1 MSQTSEA
8 ELRAA
13 MEAIDWENTTD
24 VECSKCGSTVFI
36 QAYQVKRLSKLVSP
50 TGGEL
55 IIPMATFVCQKCGH
69 IDKALQMNPSQI

>member
-13 MEAIDWENTTD
+13 MEAVDWKNATD
-24 VECSKCGSTVFI
+24 VECSKCKSTVFI
-36 QAYQVKRLSKLVSP
+36 QAYQVKRLSAIVSP

-55 IIPMATFVCQKCGH
+55 IIPMAAFVCQKCGH
-69 IDKALQMNPSQI
+69 IDDDIQMNPAQQ